1 MLKMDS
7 QGQFSVSHFYG
18 STVDVAPYSTLQHPL
33 HGYGGAIA
41 TVSGPQGTGPASS
54 TATITLGYSVSHPPQ
69 CAATPPYSVALTTQ
83 MSAHP
88 QIQYYYEGAEPLSPY
103 PHVRYNTSSGLTF
116 QPAIPVSLEAQPQ
129 KRYGKKK
136 TSGTERTSTKLSRKH
151 CRNRGEAYVSAS
163 GKFVP
168 AKKYMEH
175 DCQCR
180 NKCLT
185 KLGTMTDREA
195 VFRRFWD
202 IGDFGKQNAHLA
214 QSVVM
219 VPSGGSSSDKRRGD
233 LSLDER
239 LLRTVRRFYYVK
251 LQEGQ
256 SRVRVCKSQFLRLHG
271 VSNGR
276 LDRVLQAL
284 HCEHPHALQDRRGQH
299 APSNKTAQEDL
310 EFVAQHIVKL
320 QQQKIGTSDE
330 FVTQG
335 VAEKEISVKKMHE
348 LYQQWCEEQGKTP
361 VSLWVYRQV
370 KSKLIPHQEE
380 GNPKAS
386 GTKNSQAAKN
396 LLMSQPYRKRYGTF
410 GCQEIQE
417 AVTGPGDTTAIMYK
431 HAIGSTTLSQSVATS
446 TSVNSTASSKPAS
459 TSTTNIATGTTS
471 AITGVT
477 PTTISSSITVT
488 TTTTTTAVTLTTATT
503 VEPLQQRKGRRKQR
517 QGVLGSSTMNR
528 EQRKACRNRGEAY
541 ITSTGK
547 LRGKKVYQDEP
558 CECRNGCIPAL
569 GTPETR
575 QKVFNSFW
583 GLASFTRQ
591 NAYIAR
597 MVTLAPL
604 SQRRTSAPLS
614 RTYSRVYSVPFEGGN
629 EKVQVCK
636 LAFLRLHGVSN
647 GRVDRVLQAVACQSP
662 FALKDRRGR
671 HSPINKT
678 QEEDVSYA
686 LSHMSTF
693 SFDDPDQSDRCCLPQ
708 NLNVGKMYRLYRD
721 QCVLE
726 GRKPVGSFVYRK
738 ILKERFNCHI
748 KMSSNKT
755 PEKDLSLPGREKTDL
770 H

>member
-396 LLMSQPYRKRYGTF
+396 LLMPQPYRK
-410 GCQEIQE
+410 
-417 AVTGPGDTTAIMYK
+417 
-431 HAIGSTTLSQSVATS
+431 
-446 TSVNSTASSKPAS
+446 
-459 TSTTNIATGTTS
+459 
-471 AITGVT
+471 
-477 PTTISSSITVT
+477 SSITVT

>member
-1 MLKMDS
+1 MGPRGLALCPQLPPS
-7 QGQFSVSHFYG
+7 LWVIQSLTLLSV
-18 STVDVAPYSTLQHPL
+18 LQP
-33 HGYGGAIA
+33 
-41 TVSGPQGTGPASS
+41 
-54 TATITLGYSVSHPPQ
+54 
-69 CAATPPYSVALTTQ
+69 PPYSVALTTQ

-88 QIQYYYEGAEPLSPY
+88 QIQYYYEGAEPLGPY
-103 PHVRYNTSSGLTF
+103 PEVRYNTSAGLSL
-116 QPAIPVSLEAQPQ
+116 QPAIPVPPEAQPQ
-129 KRYGKKK
+129 ENH
-136 TSGTERTSTKLSRKH
+136 SWGT
-151 CRNRGEAYVSAS
+151 V
-163 GKFVP
+163 
-168 AKKYMEH
+168 
-175 DCQCR
+175 
-180 NKCLT
+180 
-185 KLGTMTDREA
+185 TDREA

-219 VPSGGSSSDKRRGD
+219 VPSGGGSNDKRRVD
-233 LSLDER
+233 TSLDER

-256 SRVRVCKSQFLRLHG
+256 NQVRVCKSQFLRLHG

-284 HCEHPHALQDRRGQH
+284 HCEQPHALQDRRGQH

-310 EFVAQHIVKL
+310 ELVAQHILKL
-320 QQQKIGTSDE
+320 QQQKAGTSGE
-330 FVTQG
+330 TVTQE
-335 VAEKEISVKKMHE
+335 VTEKEISVKKMHE
-348 LYQQWCEEQGKTP
+348 LYQQWCEEQGRTP

-370 KSKLIPHQEE
+370 KSRLTPQQEE
-380 GNPKAS
+380 GNPKV
-386 GTKNSQAAKN
+386 GRMKNSLPAKN
-396 LLMSQPYRKRYGTF
+396 LLMPQPSRNEDGTF
-410 GCQEIQE
+410 GYQEIQE
-417 AVTGPGDTTAIMYK
+417 AVLGPGDTTAIMYK
-431 HAIGSTTLSQSVATS
+431 HASVSTTLSQPAAAS
-446 TSVNSTASSKPAS
+446 TSITRIISSTTSSKPAS
-459 TSTTNIATGTTS
+459 TSTTNSATITTS
-471 AITGVT
+471 VITCSVITGVNFT
-477 PTTISSSITVT
+477 PTAITVTAANFIPITITVTAAT
-488 TTTTTTAVTLTTATT
+488 TTTTTSTPAVTPTTPITTITT
-503 VEPLQQRKGRRKQR
+503 VEPLQQRRRRKQR
-517 QGVLGSSTMNR
+517 QGILGSSTMSR

-547 LRGKKVYQDEP
+547 LCGRKVYQDEP
-558 CECRNGCIPAL
+558 CECRHRCIPAL

-575 QKVFNSFW
+575 RQVFDSFW

-591 NAYIAR
+591 NAYISR

-604 SQRRTSAPLS
+604 NQRRTSTTLS
-614 RTYSRVYSVPFEGGN
+614 RTYSRVYSVLLEDGN
-629 EKVQVCK
+629 EVVQVCK

-662 FALKDRRGR
+662 FALKDRRGC

-693 SFDDPDQSDRCCLPQ
+693 SLDDSGQSDRCSLPQ
-708 NLNVGKMYRLYRD
+708 NLNVGKMYSLYRD
-721 QCVLE
+721 QCALE

-755 PEKDLSLPGREKTDL
+755 PEKDLSFPGRERTNL